1 MKEKLCVLPCN
12 GLDKILGVVA
22 REVALKLN
30 EMEDNIKIICPV
42 SLNSGNEKYEEMVT
56 NYKVIIIDGCMTRCA
71 TKLVKN
77 IQSNI
82 VLRVS
87 IPEMLKKFKMKPGKD
102 LTLTEEGE
110 KLVEKISKYIM
121 DELTEP
127 KEKIE
132 GKEREFDEINYFETV
147 IDKYR
152 FRVPKSGYYFN
163 ENDCWVKPV
172 GDTALLGISD
182 YLQNSAGD
190 ILFVDLP
197 EKGKKIEQFDDVGNF
212 ESTKTVLQLI
222 SPASGEIININHNLN
237 DQPELLNK
245 DAYQK
250 GWFAEIKLENF
261 EEDKEFLMDGPD
273 YFKYMK
279 DKAEKEKN
287 HHKKE

>member
-1 MKEKLCVLPCN
+1 
-12 GLDKILGVVA
+12 
-22 REVALKLN
+22 
-30 EMEDNIKIICPV
+30 MENNLEIVCPV
-42 SLNSGNEKYEEMVT
+42 SLNSGNEKYEDMIA
-56 NYKVIIIDGCMTRCA
+56 NHKVIIIDGCMTRCA

-77 IQSNI
+77 MQSNV

-87 IPEMLKKFKMKPGKD
+87 IPDMLKKFKMKPGKG
-102 LTLTEEGE
+102 LSLTEEGE
-110 KLVEKISKYIM
+110 KLVEKISKLILNKLK
-121 DELTEP
+121 ESKKKNEP
-127 KEKIE
+127 QEKEF
-132 GKEREFDEINYFETV
+132 GKINYFETV

-152 FRVPKSGYYFN
+152 FRVPKSGYFFN
-163 ENDCWVKPV
+163 ENDCWVKPE

-197 EKGKKIEQFDDVGNF
+197 EKGKDIEQFDDVGNF

-222 SPASGEIININHNLN
+222 SPASGEIIGINHNLN
-237 DQPELLNK
+237 EHPELLNE

-250 GWFAEIKLENF
+250 GWFAEINLENW

-287 HHKKE
+287 HLKEE